1 MRLTI
6 PAIAALALLAGC
18 TWVTQSPE
26 ALQSDIQSLDTK
38 DALVRCQK
46 LAANELKVAYKL
58 GTLQRMPDDVEHDLR
73 TMAINQAATLGAD
86 AVAPLSELK
95 DGVQTWGLFNCKGAQ
110 APAASTSVAPAAG
123 TGLKTLPYSP
133 PR

>member
-1 MRLTI
+1 VKATLI
-6 PAIAALALLAGC
+6 LSCAALALLAGC

-26 ALQSDIQSLDTK
+26 ALQSDIQTLDTK

-46 LAANELKVAYKL
+46 LAANELKVAYQL

-86 AVAPLSELK
+86 AVAPLSEVK
-95 DGVQTWGLFNCKGAQ
+95 DGVQTWGLFNCKGAP
-110 APAASTSVAPAAG
+110 APATSTAPAAG
-123 TGLKTLPYSP
+123 TGLTTLPYTP

>member
-86 AVAPLSELK
+86 AVAPLSDVK
-95 DGVQTWGLFNCKGAQ
+95 DGVQTWGLFNCKGTA
-110 APAASTSVAPAAG
+110 APAASTSVAPSAG
-123 TGLKTLPYSP
+123 TGLKTLPYNP